1 MKVYISADIEGI
13 TGIVDGEQTSPTGG
27 TEYQRARRLMTQ
39 EVNAAVQ
46 GALNAGAAEVVV
58 NDSHGSM
65 RNLIIEE
72 LHEEAQL
79 ITGSPKPLSMM
90 QGLDESYDAVFF
102 VGYHAR
108 MGSHGILSHTI
119 SGAVVQNVWVNGKLL
134 GETGI
139 NALIAGAY
147 GVPVVLVTGDLAVTK
162 EAAADLGHVETVA
175 VKEAITRFSAKCLH
189 PKKAQRLT
197 TEAAERAL
205 GNLCSYQPL
214 RIEGPVTVDL
224 QLLNSGAC
232 DNAARVPGSTRVND
246 TTLRYQGED
255 YLQAFKGLR
264 AMIGLA
270 R

>member
-13 TGIVDGEQTSPTGG
+13 TGVVDGDHTGPAGG

-46 GALNAGAAEVVV
+46 GALEAGATEVVV

-65 RNLIIEE
+65 RNLLIEE

-79 ITGSPKPLSMM
+79 ITGSPKPFSMM
-90 QGLDESYDAVFF
+90 QGVEEGYDAAFF

-108 MGSHGILSHTI
+108 MGSHGILSHTY
-119 SGAVVQNVWVNGKLL
+119 SSATVQNVWVNGKLL
-134 GETGI
+134 GETGL

-147 GVPVVLVTGDLAVTK
+147 GVPVILVTGDRSVAQ
-162 EAAADLGHVETVA
+162 EAKADLGQVETVA
-175 VKEAITRFSAKCLH
+175 VKEAITRFAAKCLH
-189 PKKAQRLT
+189 PKKAQRLI
-197 TEAAERAL
+197 TEAAKKAL
-205 GNLCSYQPL
+205 SHLSSYQPL
-214 RIEGPVTVDL
+214 RIEGPVTIEL
-224 QLLNSGAC
+224 QLINSGFC
-232 DNAARVPGSTRVND
+232 DNAARVPDVTRVND
-246 TTLRYQGED
+246 TTLRFVGED